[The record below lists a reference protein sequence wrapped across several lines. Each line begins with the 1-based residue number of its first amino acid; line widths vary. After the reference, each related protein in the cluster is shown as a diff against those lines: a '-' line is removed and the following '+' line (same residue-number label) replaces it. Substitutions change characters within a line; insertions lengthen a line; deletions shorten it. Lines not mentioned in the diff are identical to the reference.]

1 MPTKTKK
8 RPSTDGRATVESGL
22 DERLDHLAALVSA
35 LSTEIDLLRAERQ
48 EWRVTEEE
56 ALEAAERNRVR
67 PGREELRA
75 VANRE
80 RSEPDLARVTAL
92 ELVAAGLDR
101 DAVAAELE
109 RLGMEDPE
117 PVVNEVFRHEDP
129 VRRAS

>member
-1 MPTKTKK
+1 MPAKK
-8 RPSTDGRATVESGL
+8 KPSTDAPDTVESGI

-35 LSTEIDLLRAERQ
+35 LSAEIDLLRAERQ
-48 EWRVTEEE
+48 DWRASEEE
-56 ALEAAERNRVR
+56 ALDVAEQNRVR

-101 DAVAAELE
+101 KAVAAELE
-109 RLGMEDPE
+109 RLGMDDPE
-117 PVVNEVFRHEDP
+117 PVVNEVFQDEQP

>member
-1 MPTKTKK
+1 MPAKK
-8 RPSTDGRATVESGL
+8 RPSTDAPATVGSRI
-22 DERLDHLAALVSA
+22 DERLDHLEALVTA
-35 LSTEIDLLRAERQ
+35 LSAEIDLLRAERQ
-48 EWRVTEEE
+48 EWRALEDE
-56 ALEAAERNRVR
+56 ALEAAESNRVR
-67 PGREELRA
+67 PGRKKLRT
-75 VANRE
+75 VENDE

-117 PVVNEVFRHEDP
+117 PVVNEVFRHEQP

>member
-1 MPTKTKK
+1 MPAKK
-8 RPSTDGRATVESGL
+8 RPSTDAPATVGSRI
-22 DERLDHLAALVSA
+22 DEKLDHLQALVTA
-35 LSTEIDLLRAERQ
+35 LSAEIDLLRAERQ
-48 EWRVTEEE
+48 EWRAVEDE
-56 ALEAAERNRVR
+56 ALEAAESNRVR
-67 PGREELRA
+67 PGRKQLRT
-75 VANRE
+75 VEDGE

-117 PVVNEVFRHEDP
+117 PVVNEVFRHEQP